1 MVCTNFLDL
10 LTAVMT
16 RPAGTSAAPT
26 APRGSTRGNRVD
38 IPLPLKRRL
47 MIIGVP
53 EVTTVM
59 RDRCASASTSATV
72 RLSML

>member
-1 MVCTNFLDL
+1 M
-10 LTAVMT
+10 
-16 RPAGTSAAPT
+16 P

-53 EVTTVM
+53 ERGGDTPLRGFHVDALWVDA
-59 RDRCASASTSATV
+59 RLPKIV
-72 RLSML
+72 REAALPALVPPDGFDPEAIA